1 MNTSTS
7 RGFARRPVMALA
19 AAVTLSLGLIAPVQQ
34 ANAITVIDI
43 PHIAVQGIEFFE
55 QADRWKRTYDQYAE
69 AVASYEAQLKQIQ
82 NMFLTLGI
90 KPGMELKEVDEDEYV
105 EERCGSGQGFSLAA
119 LVKKVFTIDPKG
131 DIQKQQREICAA
143 IQMMQNTKFNLT
155 VRFLNE
161 HVTKSTEEFNGLN
174 GQITKANNVGD
185 SNAVNLQAQSMR
197 QGQQAR
203 MENYQNQ
210 MRAYDGYIE
219 IMRDNQRLLA
229 QSALKPRDK
238 KLIGTLVKT
247 ATLQGALPVNGLKKP
262 NN

>member
-7 RGFARRPVMALA
+7 RGFSRRPVMALA
-19 AAVTLSLGLIAPVQQ
+19 AAVTLVLGFSAPVHK

-43 PHIAVQGIEFFE
+43 PHIGVQGWEFFE
-55 QADRWKRTYDQYAE
+55 QAERWRRTYRQYAD
-69 AVASYEAQLKQIQ
+69 AVASYQAQLKQIQ

-90 KPGMELKEVDEDEYV
+90 KPGMELKEVAEDEYV
-105 EERCGSGQGFSLAA
+105 EERCGSGQGFSLTA
-119 LVKKVFTIDPKG
+119 LVKKVFTIDPNG
-131 DIQKQQREICAA
+131 DIQAQQRQICAA

-155 VRFLNE
+155 VKFLND
-161 HVTKSTEEFNGLN
+161 HVKQSTTEFKDL
-174 GQITKANNVGD
+174 TDAASKANNIGD
-185 SNAVNLQAQSMR
+185 SNAVALDAQKTQVAQR
-197 QGQQAR
+197 NR

-219 IMRDNQRLLA
+219 VMRENQRLLA